1 MCRFAIVLAS
11 LVVLGIGL
19 LGIGPAEAQAWPAKP
34 IRLIVPFAPGGTTDV
49 IGRAIAQGLAE
60 RLGQQVVVENRPGAG
75 ATLGSEQVARA
86 QPDGYT
92 LVMSNIASH
101 GIGPSLYKKIGY
113 DALADFA
120 HIALCSISPS
130 VIVVHPSFPA
140 RTLKDYVD
148 HARANPEKLAF
159 AISGAGSS
167 NHMLGVGLQ
176 IAAGV
181 KMTHIAYRGAGPAMA
196 DVINNQVPSMFDS
209 LPSASAHIRAGTVR
223 ALAVSSD
230 ERSPAFPEVP
240 TMKEAG
246 YPELVSYSWF
256 GVSAP
261 ARTPEPIVA
270 RLNREILAVLAT
282 PEVKDRWDKLGASY
296 KPMDPAAFTA
306 FVRSEVER
314 WRPVVAASGASAD

>member
-1 MCRFAIVLAS
+1 MSRLIAILMMTLSSAFAAGGAV
-11 LVVLGIGL
+11 
-19 LGIGPAEAQAWPAKP
+19 AQTWPAKP
-34 IRLIVPFAPGGTTDV
+34 LKMVVPFAPGGTTDV
-49 IGRAIAQGLAE
+49 IGRAIAQGLSD

-75 ATLGSEQVARA
+75 ATLGSELVARA
-86 QPDGYT
+86 AADGYT

-113 DALADFA
+113 DAVADFQ

-130 VIVVHPSFPA
+130 VVVVHPSFPA
-140 RTLKDYVD
+140 RTLKEYVD
-148 HARANPEKLAF
+148 YARANPEKLAF

-167 NHMLGVGLQ
+167 NHMLGVSLQ
-176 IAAGV
+176 LVTSV

-209 LPSASAHIRAGTVR
+209 LPSASAHMRAGTVR
-223 ALAVSSD
+223 ALAVSSE
-230 ERSPAFPEVP
+230 ERSPAFPDLP

-261 ARTPEPIVA
+261 AKTPDAIVE
-270 RLNREILAVLAT
+270 RLNREILAILAM

-306 FVRSEVER
+306 FVKSEVER
-314 WRPVVAASGASAD
+314 WRPVVAASGATAD